1 MLISSRSSA
10 FRTSILAAAAF
21 SLATEAALTPI
32 RRQSPSISWFDCP
45 DSNRTQCAFID
56 VPRDYSNPAENDTVS
71 VFMRKFPANVSEENR
86 LGTIL
91 ANPGASPHG
100 PGGSGS
106 AFIELGGQDLSV
118 LVGGRYDIIGFD
130 PRAVNLTSPWT
141 ACFDTES
148 KALLSTL
155 QLELAGA
162 PYPHSTLA
170 IERRTVKTINALFAG
185 HSAACLENGNRKMLE
200 SSGTAFV
207 VQDME
212 RIVEALGEDGI
223 NYWGYSY
230 GTILGAT
237 FAAMRPDLVKRM
249 VLDGVSNAES
259 YFDDVWQWGRDGMAE
274 TYKVALLSIPKY
286 QTLTGFLSTCVEAG
300 PEHCAFAAPPAGS
313 KATQTV
319 ESLRKRLNAIITR
332 VDNEPMVIA
341 DSPFGPGILT
351 ASGLQALLL
360 AVLYSPALWSGAMQV
375 LTSVERGNGTD
386 AYAALYPQINI
397 DYQPYNLNVFNRS
410 MQRYPTRES
419 IRPILCG
426 DAAATNI
433 SVNALTDYFRE
444 LGKISPVGEQWAK
457 ILGACNG
464 WAFRSS
470 QRYTGPWTTAKGLK
484 KTRFPV
490 LFLSLDAD
498 PVTPLSSAVKMSRG
512 FGNESATLLVQ
523 QGFGHCTTS
532 HPSLC
537 TYKHVHDYFVDGK
550 VPPNGTHC
558 TPEPGF
564 IYPTNGTNSKRATST
579 LDEREGDLLEALHR
593 LREVRSK
600 FGPNILGI

>member
-1 MLISSRSSA
+1 MLISSRS
-10 FRTSILAAAAF
+10 FTLRTGIL
-21 SLATEAALTPI
+21 S
-32 RRQSPSISWFDCP
+32 SGISWSNCP
-45 DSNRTQCAFID
+45 DSEKTQCAFLD
-56 VPRDYSNPAENDTVS
+56 VPRDYSNPAGNDTVS
-71 VFMRKFPANVSEENR
+71 IFMRKLPATVSAENR

-91 ANPGASPHG
+91 ANPGG
-100 PGGSGS
+100 PGGSGA
-106 AFIELGGQDLSV
+106 AFIASGGEELST
-118 LVGGRYDIIGFD
+118 LVDGRYDIIGFD
-130 PRAVNLTSPWT
+130 PRAVNLTGPPT
-141 ACFDTES
+141 ACFDIEA
-148 KALLSTL
+148 KALLSAL
-155 QLELAGA
+155 QLEIAGA
-162 PYPHSTLA
+162 PYPHSTLD
-170 IERRTVKTINALFAG
+170 IERRQINTINALYAG
-185 HSAACLENGNRKMLE
+185 HSAACVKNGNHKMLE

-207 VQDME
+207 VQDMA

-259 YFDDVWQWGRDGMAE
+259 YFNDVWQWGRDGMAE
-274 TYKVALLSIPKY
+274 THKTFA
-286 QTLTGFLSTCVEAG
+286 GFLSTCIEAG
-300 PEHCAFAAPPAGS
+300 PKYCAFAVPPAGS
-313 KATQTV
+313 HATQTT
-319 ESLRKRLNAIITR
+319 ESLGKRLNAIFTR
-332 VDNEPMVIA
+332 LDKEPLVIA

-351 ASGLQALLL
+351 ASGLQELLL
-360 AVLYSPALWSGAMQV
+360 SVLYSPAFWSTAMQV
-375 LTSVERGNGTD
+375 LASIEQGDGTV
-386 AYAALYPQINI
+386 AYSYIYPNYTDI
-397 DYQPYNLNVFNRS
+397 DRRPYNENVFNRS
-410 MQRYPTRES
+410 MQRYGTRES

-444 LGKISPVGEQWAK
+444 LGKLSPVGEQWAK
-457 ILGACNG
+457 IAGGCNG
-464 WAFRSS
+464 WAFQSS
-470 QRYTGPWTTAKGLK
+470 QRYTGPWTVAKGLK
-484 KTRFPV
+484 KTRFPI

-523 QGFGHCTTS
+523 QGTA

-558 TPEPGF
+558 TPEYVYGLKYCGTLYSYEQMIRPGF
-564 IYPTNGTNSKRATST
+564 IYPTNSTNSKRATST
-579 LDEREGDLLEALHR
+579 LSKREEELLGALHR

-600 FGPNILGI
+600 FDPKLLGI